1 MTKNRNIM
9 QKVLRIAGIVVVLW
23 GILILIAFLARPKK
37 EEDGKRTTSSER
49 SGAQVETVEKG
60 PGMADS
66 AHEGMVPD
74 ASDEVDAADGGAE
87 AAEDS
92 QPGITAPD
100 MTIPSMPSGDVNMP
114 DVSLPD
120 VSDQETDDS
129 DPNSDSSYGYGIS
142 DAIAFSADATNE
154 GPFQWGSDYWRNTS
168 YVLHFD
174 GALEITDEYSLSG
187 KTVTNKKMTQAD
199 FDTIMSLLQT
209 VMEEKPFDDI
219 DYSDTM
225 DGTTWGFVLYA
236 PTGAKT
242 YIYGGYTY
250 GCTDLESIQKILHSY
265 EDQISLSDR
274 AYILFEGEYVC
285 SNDDQKVI
293 RIYTEKDKQ
302 YIEKDRI
309 SHEITDIELNED
321 QVYFE
326 YEEKGKKETI
336 FFTYSPD
343 KKILKI
349 ADEDTPYVRK

>member
-37 EEDGKRTTSSER
+37 EEVSEKKKSSDPAAVEAVEDGG
-49 SGAQVETVEKG
+49 GAKAEEN
-60 PGMADS
+60 PGMADA

-74 ASDEVDAADGGAE
+74 QSETD
-87 AAEDS
+87 
-92 QPGITAPD
+92 ITVPD
-100 MTIPSMPSGDVNMP
+100 MTMPTMPSGDVSVPN
-114 DVSLPD
+114 VSLPD
-120 VSDQETDDS
+120 VSDQETDD
-129 DPNSDSSYGYGIS
+129 SDSSYGYGIS

-187 KTVTNKKMTQAD
+187 KIVTNKKMTQAD

-293 RIYTEKDKQ
+293 RIYTEKNKQ

-309 SHEITDIELNED
+309 SHEITDIELQED

-336 FFTYSPD
+336 AFTYSPD